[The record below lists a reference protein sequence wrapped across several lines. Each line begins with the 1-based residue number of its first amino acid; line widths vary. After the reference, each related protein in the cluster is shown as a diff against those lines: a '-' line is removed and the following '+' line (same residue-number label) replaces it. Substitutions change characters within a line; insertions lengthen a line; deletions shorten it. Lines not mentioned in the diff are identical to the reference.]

1 MKVIVKLIGLTA
13 LFVLPLLAYATD
25 VIINGIRKDIQDITP
40 EEWGVSPEQVE
51 MSKIPDLPLK
61 TRCFAPTHNVLADY
75 LIQDRF
81 GNAGLRNGKAQNRYT
96 DKPLESLG
104 SIVPDTSSKA
114 ISGLYGSVDGSQYM
128 YPDEKSR
135 AYVYVTWLKSTNPRY
150 PVSRNPKERL
160 QCSLRGAEQ
169 DNE

>member
-1 MKVIVKLIGLTA
+1 MRAIIKVIGLTA
-13 LFVLPLLAYATD
+13 LFVLPLPAYVDDTKTD
-25 VIINGIRKDIQDITP
+25 RLLEEMRNMTP
-40 EEWGVSPEQVE
+40 EKWGVSPEQIE
-51 MSKIPDLPLK
+51 MSKAPDLPFK

-150 PVSRNPKERL
+150 PVSSNPKERL